1 MRSNGEASIR
11 LLAIVGPTAC
21 GKTRLGVE
29 IAHRLGS
36 EILSADS
43 RQTYRGLD
51 LGTGKDLEE
60 YSRVS
65 PPVTYHMID
74 VADPRKV
81 YSLFEYQQDCYRLF
95 ESAAA
100 RVPFA
105 DGVPLLLVGGSGLYA
120 EAVLRGYRIPNVP
133 EDVEL
138 RNALMQRGHAELVTE
153 LRALGHDIEL
163 RTDMG
168 SKKRVVRAIEIA
180 RYAPS
185 HPLRYSAPPP
195 LAIDFKVFG
204 VDVPLDQLRDRIE
217 ARLASRFERG
227 LIAEV
232 EQLIADGVTPAR
244 MAQLGLEYREVT
256 AFLAGAKDRKA
267 MVADLCRGIRR
278 LAKRQKTWFR
288 GLERRGV
295 AVEWIGPDDRDR
307 VLRDPWVTRTGYE
320 T

>member
-1 MRSNGEASIR
+1 MNSRSEPNIR

-65 PPVTYHMID
+65 PPVAHHMID
-74 VADPRKV
+74 VADPHEV
-81 YSLFEYQQDCYRLF
+81 YSLFEYQRDCYRLI
-95 ESAAA
+95 ESAAN
-100 RVPFA
+100 RKPFS
-105 DGVPLLLVGGSGLYA
+105 DGVPLLLVGGSGLYV

-133 EDVEL
+133 ENVEL
-138 RNALMQRGHAELVTE
+138 RDALMLRDHAELVTE

-163 RTDMG
+163 RTDLG
-168 SKKRVVRAIEIA
+168 SKKRVVRAIEVA
-180 RYAPS
+180 RYARD
-185 HPLRYSAPPP
+185 HPLHYSAPPP
-195 LAIDFKVFG
+195 LEIDFKVFG
-204 VDVPLDQLRDRIE
+204 VEVPSDQLRDRIE
-217 ARLASRFERG
+217 ARLSSRLEQG

-232 EQLIADGVTPAR
+232 EKLLADGVTPSR
-244 MAQLGLEYREVT
+244 MAQLGLEYGEVT
-256 AFLAGAKDRKA
+256 AFIIGAKDRQT

-278 LAKRQKTWFR
+278 LAKRQRTWFR

-295 AVEWIGPDDRDR
+295 AVEWIGPDDQDR
-307 VLRDPWVTRTGYE
+307 VLADPWVMGRG
-320 T
+320 